1 MGVGFSTPV
10 SLGVRASSIAS
21 TGFDALCAEQHELTW
36 NDPTRLQQAEALEKI
51 ATALIARYDR
61 VPDRF
66 AFGIVN
72 ALDDGAAAANGG
84 EALRAA
90 GRRFRAKFVVERR
103 AMGDEAQSKA
113 TVLALKDG
121 RATGSLVPARDVGAA
136 GNTVISLR
144 SLATA
149 IVEVAALA
157 SQGTVPWH
165 IRRDGILAG
174 VERRCIERHGR

>member
-51 ATALIARYDR
+51 ATALIARY
-61 VPDRF
+61 
-66 AFGIVN
+66 
-72 ALDDGAAAANGG
+72 
-84 EALRAA
+84 
-90 GRRFRAKFVVERR
+90 
-103 AMGDEAQSKA
+103 
-113 TVLALKDG
+113 
-121 RATGSLVPARDVGAA
+121 VGAA

-174 VERRCIERHGR
+174 VERR